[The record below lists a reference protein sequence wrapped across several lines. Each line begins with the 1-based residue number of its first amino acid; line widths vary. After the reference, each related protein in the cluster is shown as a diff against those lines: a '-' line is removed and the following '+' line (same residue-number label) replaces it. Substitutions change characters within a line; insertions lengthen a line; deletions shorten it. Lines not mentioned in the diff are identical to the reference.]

1 MCVPIFHSFVTAVQT
16 LLSQDSIFLL
26 DLPDNSESYA
36 SPSKKRTVTS
46 VLMQDKNRMAK
57 IKNLKVFSKAEIDSA
72 KSETEKKRRR
82 FCNEKAEQV
91 ARDKKTG
98 NLDKTTM
105 TGIIAVSWTLR
116 KTSFIED
123 FARKTLNDE
132 KVLFRTDHCKK
143 LSQKKDTI
151 KKNIDRMA
159 IAHSMVEQIDNEL
172 VQIREHFQ
180 KAKSVM
186 KREAIRKKLK

>member
-26 DLPDNSESYA
+26 DLPDNSKSYA

-72 KSETEKKRRR
+72 KSETEKKRR
-82 FCNEKAEQV
+82 FWNEKAEQV

-116 KTSFIED
+116 KT
-123 FARKTLNDE
+123 
-132 KVLFRTDHCKK
+132 
-143 LSQKKDTI
+143 
-151 KKNIDRMA
+151 
-159 IAHSMVEQIDNEL
+159 
-172 VQIREHFQ
+172 
-180 KAKSVM
+180 
-186 KREAIRKKLK
+186 